1 MHQYPEYVHEGG
13 QYVSRGTGMTIAWQE
28 GPFVTV
34 GLNGSMPEQ
43 PVRALLHR
51 IGDLDSRMPC
61 PQNKEIVGHLTAS
74 PGNADPRRTGQQA
87 PQTACKSGPRSTAA
101 PPPPS

>member
-1 MHQYPEYVHEGG
+1 MHQYPDYAREGG
-13 QYVSRGTGMTIAWQE
+13 QYISRGTGMDIIWQE

-51 IGDLDSRMPC
+51 IDDLDSRMPC
-61 PQNKEIVGHLTAS
+61 PQNKEIIRHL
-74 PGNADPRRTGQQA
+74 NAILGLFDERTRDRNSRGVLGTLAQ
-87 PQTACKSGPRSTAA
+87 
-101 PPPPS
+101 